1 MVSASLWFISLTVC
15 AETRVAQSS
24 RKLLETCA
32 TAQWGQCGGLS
43 CPGGSGC
50 ADQAWACCPSGFG
63 CSRGSAYYWQCLPN
77 APSAQVPSP
86 SPSPAATPA
95 ATQSP
100 APVTTTAPKS
110 PPPPPVPV
118 TTTTPVANSP
128 PSTRKLAVCLDRM
141 HAKGS
146 AKPWASLFTPLL

>member
-1 MVSASLWFISLTVC
+1 MVSASRWLIPLNVC
-15 AETRVAQSS
+15 AETRVAQPS

-43 CPGGSGC
+43 CPAGSGC

-86 SPSPAATPA
+86 SPAATPA
-95 ATQSP
+95 ATPSPTQSP

-118 TTTTPVANSP
+118 TTTAPVATNP
-128 PSTRKLAVCLDRM
+128 PSTRKLAV
-141 HAKGS
+141 S
-146 AKPWASLFTPLL
+146 